1 MHSSHEKEG
10 IRPMSYFAYRS
21 AAKRYAS
28 FRPYFH
34 PIVIERIKVFL
45 RLQEPVSRALDVGC
59 GTGQSSLALTS
70 IASEVIG
77 VESSQAMLEEA
88 LHDVHIHY
96 LLAPAEQ
103 MPFPDASFDLITVAS
118 AFHWLGRRRF
128 LTEAS
133 RVLRS
138 PAWLVIYGNGFQSA
152 MQESSAFQRWS
163 EETYLTRYPIPPR
176 NNQPLRPAE
185 ARHYGF
191 CSIGKETYTNEVLFS
206 PQELANYLMT
216 QSNVIAAV
224 EQGTERAENTY
235 AWLLEQLTPLFPLP
249 KVTFLF
255 GGVIEYFRHE

>member
-1 MHSSHEKEG
+1 MN
-10 IRPMSYFAYRS
+10 YFAYRS

-34 PIVIERIKVFL
+34 PMVIEKIKVFL

-88 LHDVHIHY
+88 LHDLHIHY
-96 LLAPAEQ
+96 VLAPAEQ
-103 MPFPDASFDLITVAS
+103 
-118 AFHWLGRRRF
+118 
-128 LTEAS
+128 
-133 RVLRS
+133 
-138 PAWLVIYGNGFQSA
+138 
-152 MQESSAFQRWS
+152 
-163 EETYLTRYPIPPR
+163 
-176 NNQPLRPAE
+176 
-185 ARHYGF
+185 
-191 CSIGKETYTNEVLFS
+191 
-206 PQELANYLMT
+206 LANYLMT